1 MRLCGQGVF
10 AVRCARRHAAGWQ
23 SGEPPVKPSVRGL
36 PLPTRQGVSP
46 SSVVL
51 PQAFWPS
58 IADFLVAR
66 FPALSAEAWARRID
80 AGDVVDET
88 GQVITPLSRYK
99 PGLRVYYYRALDDE
113 VPIPFEETVV
123 FQDELLVVVDK
134 PHFLPVTPG
143 GRYLQETLM
152 VRLKRKLGVDTLN
165 PIHRIDRET
174 AGLVVFAVQPHT
186 RAAYHALFAERCV
199 QKVYEAIAP
208 FRADLPL
215 PCEYRCRLED
225 SPHFMQMQVV
235 SGEPNS
241 ETRLECLDHA
251 HGLAHYRLRPVSGK
265 CHQLRVHLAALGLP
279 ICFDRIYPTLL
290 PENTDDYARPLQ
302 LLAKQIA
309 FVDPVSGAPRCFETS
324 RRLLGLDQ
332 AAALQAVAS

>member
-1 MRLCGQGVF
+1 MKPDAS
-10 AVRCARRHAAGWQ
+10 AV
-23 SGEPPVKPSVRGL
+23 
-36 PLPTRQGVSP
+36 PLPTRHGVSP

-66 FPALSAEAWARRID
+66 FPALSADTWAQRIA

-88 GQVITPLSRYK
+88 GQVVTPYSRYK

-113 VPIPFEETVV
+113 TPIPFAETIV
-123 FQDELLVVVDK
+123 FQDDLLVVVDK

-152 VRLKRKLGVDTLN
+152 VRLKRKLGLETLN

-186 RAAYHALFAERCV
+186 RAAYHALFAERRV
-199 QKVYEAIAP
+199 HKVYEAIAP
-208 FRADLPL
+208 FRADLVL
-215 PCEYRCRLED
+215 PCDYRCRLED
-225 SPHFMQMQVV
+225 SAHFMQMQSV

-241 ETRLECLDHA
+241 ETGIECLA
-251 HGLAHYRLRPVSGK
+251 SNQALAHYRLTPVSGK
-265 CHQLRVHLAALGLP
+265 RHQLRVHLAALGVP
-279 ICFDRIYPTLL
+279 ICFDRIYPRLL
-290 PENTDDYARPLQ
+290 PENTDDYDRPLQ
-302 LLAKQIA
+302 LLAKQIS
-309 FVDPVSGAPRCFETS
+309 FRDPVSGERRCFETQ
-324 RRLLGLDQ
+324 RALLGLDQ
-332 AAALQAVAS
+332 VAARMASAP